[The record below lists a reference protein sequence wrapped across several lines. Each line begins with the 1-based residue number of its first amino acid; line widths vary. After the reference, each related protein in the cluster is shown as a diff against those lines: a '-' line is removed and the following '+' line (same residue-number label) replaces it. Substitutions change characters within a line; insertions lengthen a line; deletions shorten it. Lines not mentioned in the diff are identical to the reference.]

1 MKISKSV
8 FIFIT
13 VFITIVTNII
23 IFSSRSIRVC
33 CPDSINCATTDF
45 ETLKKICLE
54 RLDDVGGIFE
64 PVIESQKKVLKSAF
78 KNCSLTNG
86 GYKKLQALSSLIPY
100 TSKGLEGVKPLEYPL
115 QRYNP
120 FQFEVGTAGWYW
132 SYATFKEANVCATYM
147 IVRLELGNK
156 NVRKKFDLNLG
167 STTLYLCAWGIGGG
181 KKDWESNKKDWESND
196 LTILPG
202 KYEADYT
209 TGNFK
214 IVCDDQNKKETYT
227 LKFSDNEYTFTYL
240 NNSGKGIKCITIKST
255 VVKPGCINGKNGCVP
270 SCKSGIG
277 TDYWSYPQLQC
288 MMQKDKENFKDGVG
302 WMDRQWIK
310 PGDPQNVLL
319 KSVTNIAYHFARHK
333 VNPTGLGKYVWITIH
348 DNNNTQYMVYAAI
361 NNIDIEK
368 NIDITKQAKVIK
380 YSPDGKCTNTL
391 KVDQLKITDVMMMTD
406 NTSTVYPTKYT
417 VQLENRTYNVD
428 GTKYTGNQPG
438 TIFDQSGNQHWA
450 ASAGL
455 ADSNGNSTGS
465 AFIEASMMQP
475 EKEYQNTTFKLA
487 GIDTQDVDIWTARTT
502 FKSALPSIIVLV
514 LFLMLNIFTLYKFT
528 EFIILLIS
536 SGSGRKNGRIKN

>member
-8 FIFIT
+8 LIFIFLT

-23 IFSSRSIRVC
+23 ILSSRSIRVC
-33 CPDSINCATTDF
+33 CPDSIKCATTDF
-45 ETLKKICLE
+45 ETLKNICLE

-115 QRYNP
+115 QQYNP

-132 SYATFKEANVCATYM
+132 SYATFEKVCATYM

-156 NVRKKFDLNLG
+156 NVRKQFDLNLG

-181 KKDWESNKKDWESND
+181 NDWESND

-202 KYEADYT
+202 NYDADYT

-214 IVCDDQNKKETYT
+214 IVCDDKNKKETYT
-227 LKFSDNEYTFTYL
+227 LEFSDNAYTFTYL
-240 NNSGKGIKCITIKST
+240 NKSGKGITIKST

-277 TDYWSYPQLQC
+277 TEYWSYPQLRC
-288 MMQKDKENFKDGVG
+288 RMTLDKKIVCVDGVG

-348 DNNNTQYMVYAAI
+348 DKNNTQYMVYAAI

-368 NIDITKQAKVIK
+368 NLDITKQAKVIK
-380 YSPDGKCTNTL
+380 YSPDGTCTNTL
-391 KVDQLKITDVMMMTD
+391 KVDQLKITDVMTD

-428 GTKYTGNQPG
+428 GTKYTGKKPG